1 MKIFSCLRSN
11 AMLRWVPILPPYGH
25 PSKDMTS
32 YLQAESL
39 ENWRSNALATMHIEP
54 TKVERKYVS
63 YDPVPLLRLEGQLI
77 S

>member
-1 MKIFSCLRSN
+1 
-11 AMLRWVPILPPYGH
+11 
-25 PSKDMTS
+25 MTS

-63 YDPVPLLRLEGQLI
+63 YDPVPLLRLEANSLVETTNNTQQRSKGDYKVRNE
-77 S
+77 SRDSVTTG

>member
-1 MKIFSCLRSN
+1 
-11 AMLRWVPILPPYGH
+11 
-25 PSKDMTS
+25 MTS
-32 YLQAESL
+32 YLQAEGL